1 MEEKHMKVNH
11 SLQKAFAIIEMM
23 AESGAELP
31 LNEIS
36 RQTGLPKATALRLI
50 YTLQTM
56 GYIQQNS
63 RTSEYS
69 LSLKFQLLTNHTD
82 IYHDMIEL
90 IRPFMQRV
98 SNQLAEATCLS
109 LCDNQ
114 ELVYIE
120 SIDSLDNLLNVTQKI
135 GKRAPLYCTGAGKL
149 YLSAMTSEELTR
161 YLDETPLLSL
171 TAHTLTTKE
180 ALRQKISD
188 IQHAGYS
195 LDEEECEIGVKCVAV
210 PIRDSQG
217 KIICTLSVSMPAIR
231 ATEEKI
237 QQTITTLKTV
247 SAEIPL

>member
-1 MEEKHMKVNH
+1 MEEKQMKVNH

-23 AESGAELP
+23 AEAGTELA
-31 LNEIS
+31 LNDIAK
-36 RQTGLPKATALRLI
+36 QTGLPKATALRLI

-63 RTSEYS
+63 RTSAYS
-69 LSLKFQLLTNHTD
+69 LSLKFQLLTNYTD
-82 IYHDMIEL
+82 IHREMVEL
-90 IRPFMQRV
+90 IRPFMQTV

-120 SIDSLDNLLNVTQKI
+120 SIDSVDNLLNVTQKI

-149 YLSAMTSEELTR
+149 YLSAMTDEELTH
-161 YLDETPLLSL
+161 YLDTTTLEPL
-171 TAHTLTTKE
+171 TEYTLTTKE
-180 ALRQKISD
+180 ALCRKINE
-188 IQHAGYS
+188 IQQNGYS

-210 PIRDSQG
+210 PICDKQG

-231 ATEEKI
+231 ATEEKL
-237 QQTITTLKTV
+237 QQTIKALMTV
-247 SAEIPL
+247 TETIPL